1 MDFPK
6 NIKLHTIILII
17 ISVISVTISLLL
29 ILDHTKSIPD
39 IFNLHKQHLIR
50 NSIEKYYSIDP
61 VRSSIDPVR
70 SSIDPVRSSID
81 PIRSSIDPIRS
92 SIDPVRSSIGKSSK
106 LNEQENNIDTRL
118 TYFDKFDTKCIGDN
132 IDNSSL
138 IDTIINCDLT
148 TSYILNYC
156 IRTKNIDTK
165 LCG

>member
-61 VRSSIDPVR
+61 VHSSIDPVHSSIDPVR
-70 SSIDPVRSSID
+70 SSIDPV
-81 PIRSSIDPIRS
+81 RS

-106 LNEQENNIDTRL
+106 LNEQENNIATRL
-118 TYFDKFDTKCIGDN
+118 TYFDKFDTKCISDN
-132 IDNSSL
+132 IDNNSL